1 MRRLRHFFEQEF
13 ATSAGFDVKKKL
25 KRFRGLIFALSVL
38 ISFCLV
44 YPQNDV
50 WAGIRFL
57 SPNLTLRNFAAG
69 EQEDLALDPPDQS
82 KGIVPASSLNLSHL
96 RIHPFQDSFPLFSQP
111 FSCEQK
117 LSVLRC

>member
-1 MRRLRHFFEQEF
+1 MRRLRRFFELEF
-13 ATSAGFDVKKKL
+13 APSTGFNVKKKL

-38 ISFCLV
+38 ISFSLV

-50 WAGIRFL
+50 WAEIRFL
-57 SPNLTLRNFAAG
+57 SPNLTLRSFAAG

-82 KGIVPASSLNLSHL
+82 KGIVSASSLNLSHL

-111 FSCEQK
+111 FSCEQN
-117 LSVLRC
+117 LSILRC